1 MGNQRTFASLAWHGK
16 GKVTRRERFLAEMD
30 AVIPWPRLVRLIE
43 PHYPKAGQGRQPL
56 GLEKMLRIYFLQ
68 QWFNL
73 SDPQAEDA
81 IYDSESMRR
90 FARVELGEEVV
101 PDETTILRFRHLLE
115 KHGLTQAIFNSITGL
130 LEERRLLLRSGTI
143 VDATIIAAPSS
154 TKNASASRDPEMK
167 QTRKGRNW
175 HFGMKLH
182 IGADPRGIVHTVRA
196 TNAGVADITQ
206 LPDLLHWQ
214 ERELFGDQAYWKED
228 DREFLEAWGMRY
240 RINRRPTSQRPL
252 SERWRLINRARS
264 RTRARGEHAF
274 RIVKQLWGFAKVRY
288 RGLAKNLARA
298 QTMFARRQSLPGPPT
313 TAPARGQVCAVRKL
327 RAASSLG
334 DAIATPTMTRPSL
347 QEPDGYDRSS
357 QSLRNTDL
365 CRPSL
370 KGHEL
375 MRGG

>member
-1 MGNQRTFASLAWHGK
+1 MGNQRTFASMAWQAK

-30 AVIPWPRLVRLIE
+30 AVIPWSRLIALIE

-90 FARVELGEEVV
+90 FARVELGDEVV
-101 PDETTILRFRHLLE
+101 PDESTILRFRHLLE
-115 KHGLTQAIFNSITGL
+115 RHGLTQAIFDSITGL

-154 TKNASASRDPEMK
+154 TKNASATRDPEMK
-167 QTRKGRNW
+167 QTRKGKNW

-182 IGADPRGIVHTVRA
+182 IGADKRGIVHTVRA
-196 TNAGVADITQ
+196 TNAAVADITQ
-206 LPDLLHWQ
+206 LPDLLHGQ
-214 ERELFGDQAYWKED
+214 EREVFGDQAYWKED
-228 DREFLEAWGMRY
+228 DRAFLESWGVRY
-240 RINRRPTSQRPL
+240 RINRRPSRRPL
-252 SERWRLINRARS
+252 SKRWRMINRARS

-298 QTMFARRQSLPGPPT
+298 QTMFALANLYQFRRELLPT
-313 TAPARGQVCAVRKL
+313 EL
-327 RAASSLG
+327 RCGL
-334 DAIATPTMTRPSL
+334 
-347 QEPDGYDRSS
+347 
-357 QSLRNTDL
+357 
-365 CRPSL
+365 
-370 KGHEL
+370 
-375 MRGG
+375 